1 MLDKWE
7 TEMTDRAQEL
17 LGSMMIFEITD
28 YLKEKVVEINEA
40 VLDKYEKIEEA
51 QKVENTLKS
60 TVTGDIK

>member
-1 MLDKWE
+1 
-7 TEMTDRAQEL
+7 MTDRAQEL